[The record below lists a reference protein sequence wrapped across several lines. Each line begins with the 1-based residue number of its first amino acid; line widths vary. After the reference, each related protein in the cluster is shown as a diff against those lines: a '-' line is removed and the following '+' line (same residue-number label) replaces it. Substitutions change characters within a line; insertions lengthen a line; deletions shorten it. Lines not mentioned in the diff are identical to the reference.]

1 MTRFLRP
8 LANRVLVISESGGS
22 DDEQRYW
29 GEGIVFVNSS
39 INFSSQ
45 QDYCVSRDFIHE
57 NKDCD
62 SYNVAA
68 LAMTIKWYLDNPVER
83 EQRAARAQALLR
95 SQPAEAIL
103 KQPIENLVGRVC
115 VGWRARVSGTSLN
128 EQWNEISQT

>member
-8 LANRVLVISESGGS
+8 LANRVLVISETGGS
-22 DDEQRYW
+22 NVEQRYW

-39 INFSSQ
+39 INVSSQ
-45 QDYCVSRDFIHE
+45 HDYCVSRDFIHE

-62 SYNVAA
+62 PYNVTA

-83 EQRAARAQALLR
+83 EQRAAKAQALLQ
-95 SQPAEAIL
+95 SQPAEATL

-115 VGWRARVSGTSLN
+115 VGWRAQVPRT
-128 EQWNEISQT
+128 